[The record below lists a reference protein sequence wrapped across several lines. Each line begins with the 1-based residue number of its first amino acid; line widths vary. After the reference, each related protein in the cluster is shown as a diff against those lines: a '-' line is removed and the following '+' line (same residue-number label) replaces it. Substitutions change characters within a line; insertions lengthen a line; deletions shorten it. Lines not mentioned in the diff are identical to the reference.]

1 MSEVLAPLRRR
12 LEALRRQRGPALS
25 NFPLRVRELVVVAS
39 SSRGGSS
46 MLAETL
52 RASTSLVHLR
62 AELNPFLRLVGL
74 TFPESG
80 SGSGQTSRVRSWSS
94 FREDPLASHSVQGR
108 ARNSMNAGFVLRAT
122 LE

>member
-80 SGSGQTSRVRSWSS
+80 SGSDRLDAGHLHRLDPALRQTLD
-94 FREDPLASHSVQGR
+94 EELALD
-108 ARNSMNAGFVLRAT
+108 AG
-122 LE
+122 